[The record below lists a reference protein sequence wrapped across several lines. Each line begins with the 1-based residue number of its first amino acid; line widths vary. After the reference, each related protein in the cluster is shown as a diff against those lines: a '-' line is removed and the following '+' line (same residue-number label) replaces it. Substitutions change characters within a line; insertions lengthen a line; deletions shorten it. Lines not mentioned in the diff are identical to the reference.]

1 MAKGAVSDE
10 LARDGEAEALQDEKQ
25 TIQKN
30 KNTDIRARQRAI
42 GKELRRMYDE
52 IAREPIP
59 EDFLELLRQL
69 DAKNENPKNEA
80 KRTSLCTPWCR
91 RCRTTLKPAILK
103 RASLKTVAAARI
115 PPIPNLGTA

>member
-42 GKELRRMYDE
+42 GRELRRMCDE
-52 IAREPIP
+52 IAREQIP

-80 KRTSLCTPWCR
+80 K
-91 RCRTTLKPAILK
+91 
-103 RASLKTVAAARI
+103 
-115 PPIPNLGTA
+115 